1 MTDAKTRLIIEVYTH
16 CSFYMGQPLQYH
28 SKLVKCTGPFLVF
41 QTKQI
46 KLILLYI
53 RSNSFEFKL
62 LSNFSFYNLWPLQ
75 SVMIRLLLNLLLGFN
90 DRC

>member
-46 KLILLYI
+46 KFVIY
-53 RSNSFEFKL
+53 
-62 LSNFSFYNLWPLQ
+62 
-75 SVMIRLLLNLLLGFN
+75 
-90 DRC
+90 